1 MRAVNC
7 VALLL
12 AGSQA
17 EDHFFATDAM
27 TAIQRLRAALPYDAA
42 ACTSATAPDARV
54 ACAERA
60 FLDRAAGWLD
70 WHAAF
75 RSAPCAR
82 FCDTCKKTSFAYQGH
97 RRFRKGYG
105 NHVFASLRALVVA
118 IQQNKSAVLGLDDKT
133 RELNTPHLRY
143 DDASVWTLDAL
154 RRKYVLCRCAPASV
168 RGSRPHQALAHLPGL
183 GFDERLPLAASDPT
197 KGAGLVDVLGWAAT
211 GLSSTRVGG
220 DATTCGRR
228 VGHSALRPA
237 FDELVGAPNAFG
249 LLFYAFFRPAAPI
262 RAYVAKALERSAF
275 DVAVHVR
282 ISARENKTLPLQRR
296 GRRRRRTPQR
306 RLQETEFVA
315 IEAQPWFDALG
326 RAQLPRLLLAAGR
339 VLRDAPR
346 LGVFSD
352 RPHISRALA
361 ARLPGAVAL
370 DSETDARAFG
380 DGVAALT
387 AEERDGR
394 AMLRSADW
402 GASPRWAAL
411 ADLYL
416 LSAAGTVACA
426 GPYAP
431 STFCELAA
439 ALSAVRVGLKS
450 PRTRTGALWRSGR
463 NASQFPALVW
473 CPAVAREDSDDVS
486 RRRRRRWA
494 AAPRCCETTLL
505 G

>member
-7 VALLL
+7 ALLLL

-17 EDHFFATDAM
+17 EDHFFAADAT

-42 ACTSATAPDARV
+42 VCARATAPDARV

-75 RSAPCAR
+75 RSAPCPS
-82 FCDTCKKTSFAYQGH
+82 FCATCKKTSFAYQGH

-118 IQQNKSAVLGLDDKT
+118 IQRNKSAVLGLDDAT
-133 RELNTPHLRY
+133 RALNTPHLRY

-154 RRKYVLCRCAPASV
+154 RRKYVLCRCGPSI
-168 RGSRPHQALAHLPGL
+168 RSERPHQALAHLPGL

-197 KGAGLVDVLGWAAT
+197 KGAGLVDVLGWASA

-237 FDELVGAPNAFG
+237 FDELVGAPDAFG
-249 LLFYAFFRPAAPI
+249 LLFYAFFRPAAPV
-262 RAYVAKALERSAF
+262 RAYVSKALERSAF

-282 ISARENKTLPLQRR
+282 ISGRENKTLPLQRR

-352 RPHISRALA
+352 RPSAAQKLA

-370 DSETDARAFG
+370 DSETDARALG

-387 AEERDGR
+387 SEAP
-394 AMLRSADW
+394 RSADW

>member
-1 MRAVNC
+1 MRRRALVLG
-7 VALLL
+7 ALLL
-12 AGSQA
+12 GSTQA
-17 EDHFFATDAM
+17 DFFATDAT

-42 ACTSATAPDARV
+42 ACARATAPDARV

-75 RSAPCAR
+75 RRAPCPN
-82 FCDTCKKTSFAYQGH
+82 FCDTCKETSFAYQGH

-118 IQQNKSAVLGLDDKT
+118 IQQNKSAVLGFDDAT
-133 RELNTPHLRY
+133 REVNTPHLRY

-154 RRKYVLCRCAPASV
+154 RRKYILCRCGPSI
-168 RGSRPHQALAHLPGL
+168 RSERPHQALAHLPGL

-197 KGAGLVDVLGWAAT
+197 KGAGLVDVLGWSST

-249 LLFYAFFRPAAPI
+249 LLFYAFFRPVDSI
-262 RAYVAKALERSAF
+262 RAYVAKALERRAF

-282 ISARENKTLPLQRR
+282 ISGRENKTLPLQRR

-339 VLRDAPR
+339 VLNDAPR

-352 RPHISRALA
+352 RPSAAQKLA

-370 DSETDARAFG
+370 DSETDARASG

-387 AEERDGR
+387 SQERER
-394 AMLRSADW
+394 VMLRSADW